1 MGRTSR
7 VIDRRRIMVGVV
19 RRIRGMVG
27 GRLEM
32 VVGLDRLGTATAAG
46 IGREMETEAGLAHRV
61 MAVGL
66 DRLGTAGILGME
78 AGLVPLGTGMEAG
91 LDRLEMAVELLG
103 MVEAAGLLLLLV
115 PRRRLDLRL
124 RRGQLQPLLIGQL
137 QPLLIGQLLDL
148 LQEDL
153 TLGILRVGRS
163 RRNGLSRRLVR
174 GQVDLVGITMARRRG
189 RLVIV
194 AKPALAAVDVREVN
208 RNEIVQA

>member
-27 GRLEM
+27 GRQEM

-78 AGLVPLGTGMEAG
+78 EGLDRLGTGMEEG

-103 MVEAAGLLLLLV
+103 MVEAGGLLLLLV

-124 RRGQLQPLLIGQL
+124 RRGRL

>member
-1 MGRTSR
+1 
-7 VIDRRRIMVGVV
+7 MVGVV

-124 RRGQLQPLLIGQL
+124 RRGRLQPLLIGQLQPLLIGRL